1 MITIPVQNMEIERI
15 YSQLLATDY
24 RSIAVTSCRSGEGV
38 TSLTLALAQRN
49 LLAGR
54 STLIVDLNLYRPCL
68 IPLLQLEADM
78 NSRSLF
84 KPPQLMTTVSQSLA
98 LTGIDTP
105 QGREKL
111 VKLRKPGILEQQID
125 DWLKSYDTVLLD
137 TSPLGRVNA
146 NNLPAER
153 VAAASQATLLV
164 VLSGDTT
171 KAMVSA
177 AKERL
182 ESAGAQLAG
191 CVLNDRFNP
200 PLKQELLREIH
211 RITPRFDRLRNRLS
225 RWLNNNRLLSLEV

>member
-15 YSQLLATDY
+15 YSQLLAGDC

-54 STLIVDLNLYRPCL
+54 STLVVDLNLYRPSL
-68 IPLLQLEADM
+68 IPLLQLETNR
-78 NSRSLF
+78 NSQSLF
-84 KPPQLMTTVSQSLA
+84 KPPRLVTTDNQHLA
-98 LTGIDTP
+98 LTGIDAP
-105 QGREKL
+105 QGRQKL

-125 DWLKSYDTVLLD
+125 DWLKSYDTVLFD

-146 NNLPAER
+146 KNLPAER
-153 VAAASQATLLV
+153 VAAASQAALLV
-164 VLSGDTT
+164 VLSSDTT

-177 AKERL
+177 AKQRL
-182 ESAGAQLAG
+182 DSAGAQLAG

-200 PLKQELLREIH
+200 PLKQELLREVH
-211 RITPRFDRLRNRLS
+211 RIPPRFDRLRNRLTG
-225 RWLNNNRLLSLEV
+225 WLDNNRLLSLEV